1 MSLVVRV
8 ITPTGRD
15 AELITAVL
23 KQNGIKAKAC
33 KDYESLREDVGD
45 NPMGPVLIADE
56 ALTPSSFQQFGEL
69 IRQQPAWSDL
79 PILILSTNGRDN
91 LSHFG
96 LDRESFLG
104 APVLLERPIRT
115 ATLISSVRAAV
126 RSRQRQ
132 YEIRDAISALKQ
144 ERETLQ
150 TVLDHLPVG
159 VLLAIPNGE
168 IVLGNRSVERILRH
182 PIKATPDVKAHGE
195 WVAFHSDGTRV
206 RGEEYPLPRAMKSG
220 RPVPPEDYLYQR
232 GDGSL
237 GWISLVA
244 APIFNEKGEVSGGIV
259 AISDIDKQKRAD
271 ADLRRSDERFRRL
284 MENASVGVIIGDLDG
299 RISYAN
305 PAALELLGFSMDDI
319 ESGAVHWND
328 LSPLEYADLDSK
340 ALEQLLTVGK
350 SDSYQKEYRSK
361 DGQLI
366 PLLVGATIIPSQK
379 QGSSSNE
386 VAIFLSDISNQ
397 KKAEKALI
405 QSEKLAAVGRLAA
418 SISHEINNPLESVT
432 NLVFLARQNTGTPED
447 VQYLLDTADQELRRV
462 SQIAA
467 QTLRF
472 HRQSTRPRTITGREL
487 LDPALALYRGR
498 IANSQIELT
507 LDDQSDVAI
516 TCYEGD
522 VRQVL
527 NNLIGNAVDSMR
539 SGGHLLVR
547 VSKARLWPSRK
558 MGVRITVADTGHGM
572 TPEVSKHIFEPF
584 YTTKGINGTGLGLWI
599 SLGIAEKHGGRIQVR
614 SRAKSTSHGTA
625 FSLLLP
631 ITPEPT

>member
-8 ITPTGRD
+8 IAPTGRD

-23 KQNGIKAKAC
+23 KQNGISAKAC

-45 NPMGPVLIADE
+45 HPMGPVLIADE
-56 ALTPSSFQQFGEL
+56 ALTPLAVQQFGEL
-69 IRQQPAWSDL
+69 IQQQPAWSDL
-79 PILILSTNGRDN
+79 PILILSAGSRDKPAP
-91 LSHFG
+91 LG
-96 LDRESFLG
+96 LDRERLLG

-115 ATLISSVRAAV
+115 GTLVSSIRAAV

-132 YEIRDAISALKQ
+132 YEIRDAIAALKQ

-159 VLLAIPNGE
+159 VLLAKPNGE
-168 IVLGNRSVERILRH
+168 IVLGNRSIERILRH
-182 PIKATPDVKAHGE
+182 PIKSTPDVKAHGE
-195 WVAFHSDGTRV
+195 WVAFHTDGR
-206 RGEEYPLPRAMKSG
+206 RLLGEEYPLPRAMKSG
-220 RPVPPEDYLYQR
+220 RPIPPEDYLYQR

-237 GWISLVA
+237 GWVSLVA
-244 APIFNEKGEVSGGIV
+244 APILDVDGKVSGGIV

-271 ADLRRSDERFRRL
+271 ADLRRSNERFRRL
-284 MENASVGVIIGDLDG
+284 MENASVGVIIGNLNG

-305 PAALELLGFSMDDI
+305 PAAIELLGFSADEI
-319 ESGAVHWND
+319 ESGAVYWNK
-328 LSPLEYADLDSK
+328 LSPPEYAELDQN
-340 ALEQLLTVGK
+340 ALEQLLAVGK
-350 SDSYQKEYRSK
+350 SDSYQKEYRLK

-366 PLLVGATIIPSQK
+366 PILVGATIIPSQK

-386 VAIFLSDISNQ
+386 IAIFLTDISNQ

-432 NLVFLARQNTGTPED
+432 NLVFLARQRNDASKEVRD
-447 VQYLLDTADQELRRV
+447 LLETADEELRRV
-462 SQIAA
+462 SQIVA

-472 HRQSTRPRTITGREL
+472 HRQSTKARLITVREL
-487 LDPALALYRGR
+487 LGPTLALYQGR
-498 IANSQIELT
+498 MTNSQIDLK
-507 LDDQSDVAI
+507 LDYRCDVAI

-527 NNLIGNAVDSMR
+527 NNLIGNAIDSMWK
-539 SGGHLLVR
+539 GGRLTVR
-547 VSKARLWPSRK
+547 TAKARLWRSRTA
-558 MGVRITVADTGHGM
+558 GIRITVADTGHGM
-572 TPEVSKHIFEPF
+572 TPEIIRRIFEPF

-599 SLGIAEKHGGRIQVR
+599 SSGIVEKHGGRIQLR
-614 SRAKSTSHGTA
+614 SRAEPSPTGTA
-625 FSLLLP
+625 FSLFLP
-631 ITPEPT
+631 LTPQAG